1 MTETVHDDNATPTA
15 SDDDVKRM
23 DADTPGAPDGAAVDD
38 QGVGQN
44 PTDSTDTD
52 VNSDPKS
59 AARLCIPH
67 RAPTARAA
75 AATPRATAEYGIQPG
90 STDFRGVS
98 PSVGPG

>member
-44 PTDSTDTD
+44 PTDSTDSD

-59 AARLCIPH
+59 GG
-67 RAPTARAA
+67 
-75 AATPRATAEYGIQPG
+75 TPVHPSPGADSQTGGGNAEGDG
-90 STDFRGVS
+90 
-98 PSVGPG
+98 